1 MTALSWTHSKEGKG
15 IKESS
20 PTDRHQAL
28 WGGTEIPCRLQDN
41 IPSFPPSPA
50 HPLTKSE
57 AAGLLGKAPLRPR
70 PPRAY
75 GAAPVFQIANLELG
89 GSLPREGK

>member
-28 WGGTEIPCRLQDN
+28 WGERK
-41 IPSFPPSPA
+41 SPA
-50 HPLTKSE
+50 DCKTTFLPFPQ
-57 AAGLLGKAPLRPR
+57 APPTL
-70 PPRAY
+70 
-75 GAAPVFQIANLELG
+75 
-89 GSLPREGK
+89 